1 MHRKGGGR
9 KSESGGKTWKWAGTW
24 IRFRPRCSVLRPRR
38 GFTLIELLVVITI
51 IVLVSAVALPVVL
64 PALAHREVSEA
75 ARIVQASLAGARDSA
90 LHASAPSGIRLL
102 PDPAFPLVYLANGQ
116 IDPTQPLAANRIIPI
131 ESAPEYTEG
140 QVSVVMP
147 NALDPTTNAYS
158 LSIPY
163 PQSNGGGYY
172 PSGAYSGPAGSSATA
187 GNVLMIKEVVATNN
201 ALNAPTSWFWNIRLG
216 DKLQLNGSGIWYTV
230 VGPMVVTP
238 QQGNSELFVNVGP
251 AGSQSP
257 LSDTQAGTIV
267 FPEFL
272 FVVNGLDDN
281 QNGWID
287 EGFDG
292 VDNNLNLE
300 LAAGATQLVDELA
313 EWEVEA
319 WPAAYLTNPP
329 TNVSYTI
336 ARRPAPAPNSRE
348 VSLPTN
354 VVIDM
359 TTWGNAFQE
368 RSQLPPGVI
377 NPFTGYVDILLYPN
391 GTVVPTTIY
400 STPSSFGI
408 AGAFFHLWLAERSD
422 VAAIRVDQN
431 GNAIPQV
438 TGQPVFLPVGTIKQ
452 QLVLPASP
460 YTGQSLKGE
469 YRIVTLFTRT
479 GQITTS
485 DDVAF
490 DNPMNPVNGSTYNPG
505 YPFLGVEQGGR

>member
-1 MHRKGGGR
+1 MLRKVGGR
-9 KSESGGKTWKWAGTW
+9 RFESGGKTWKWAGSW
-24 IRFRPRCSVLRPRR
+24 IRFCPQCSVQRPRR

-51 IVLVSAVALPVVL
+51 ILLVSAVALPVVL

-75 ARIVQASLAGARDSA
+75 ARIVQASLAGARDSS
-90 LHASAPSGIRLL
+90 LHTSAPSGIRLL

-147 NALDPTTNAYS
+147 NAFDTTTNAYS
-158 LSIPY
+158 LGIPY

-172 PSGAYSGPAGSSATA
+172 PSGAYSGAAGSSATA
-187 GNVLMIKEVVATNN
+187 GNVLMIKEVTAANN
-201 ALNAPTSWFWNIRLG
+201 TLNAPTSWFWNIRVG
-216 DKLQLNGSGIWYTV
+216 DKLQLSGSGIWYTV

-251 AGSQSP
+251 AGTQSP

-267 FPEFL
+267 YPEFL
-272 FVVNGLDDN
+272 FLVNGLDDN
-281 QNGWID
+281 KNGWID

-292 VDNNLNLE
+292 VDNNLSFE
-300 LAAGATQLVDELA
+300 VAGGFTQLTDDLA
-313 EWEVEA
+313 EWEAEA
-319 WPAAYLTNPP
+319 WPAAYLSNPP

-336 ARRPAPAPNSRE
+336 QRRPAPAPNSRE
-348 VSLPTN
+348 VSLPSN

-400 STPSSFGI
+400 STPSSFRLT
-408 AGAFFHLWLAERSD
+408 GAFIHLWLAERSD
-422 VAAIRVDQN
+422 VAPIRIDQN
-431 GNAIPQV
+431 GTAIPQV
-438 TGQPVFLPVGTIKQ
+438 PGQPVFLPVGAIKQ
-452 QLVLPASP
+452 QLIQPASL

-469 YRIVTLFTRT
+469 YRIVTLFTRS

-485 DDVAF
+485 DDVQF
-490 DNPMNPVNGSTYNPG
+490 DNPMNPANGSTYNPG
-505 YPFLGVEQGGR
+505 FTFLGVEQGGR